1 MMSAPAIT
9 ISETT
14 DMKTKIADPDI
25 AALKT
30 NCGCENTQAALAAFT
45 RQSQM
50 SKI

>member
-25 AALKT
+25 ADPRKKLRPRK
-30 NCGCENTQAALAAFT
+30 
-45 RQSQM
+45 
-50 SKI
+50 